1 MLVKFPW
8 GCGWPRLMRLVAS
21 EAPRQPATGRPPG
34 YNEMGW
40 NRLHYIDDPAG
51 GSTRAAPAFHLR
63 PDHDRLEDMAQ
74 AQATYF
80 SLTR

>member
-1 MLVKFPW
+1 
-8 GCGWPRLMRLVAS
+8 
-21 EAPRQPATGRPPG
+21 
-34 YNEMGW
+34 MGW